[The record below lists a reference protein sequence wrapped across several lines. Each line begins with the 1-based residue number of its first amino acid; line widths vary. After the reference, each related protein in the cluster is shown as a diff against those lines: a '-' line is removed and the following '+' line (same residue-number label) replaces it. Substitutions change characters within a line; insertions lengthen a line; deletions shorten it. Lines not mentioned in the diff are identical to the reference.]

1 MLSFEGEE
9 WTIPLI
15 LLLLLL
21 QHFIGRAAA
30 LAFSLRLELY
40 DGGDNG
46 CALSLAHVTDMQAAN
61 SHVHSGD
68 DNEADPV
75 MCFPLLISSI
85 SIYLSVVINSIL
97 HVRERLRVYF
107 FKKRKVRAIK
117 NE

>member
-1 MLSFEGEE
+1 VLSFEGEE

-15 LLLLLL
+15 PLLLLLLLL

-30 LAFSLRLELY
+30 LAFRLRLELY

-85 SIYLSVVINSIL
+85 SIYLLLLIVYSML
-97 HVRERLRVYF
+97 ERD
-107 FKKRKVRAIK
+107 
-117 NE
+117 